1 MKNPHTISLFSVNAF
16 PKWKA
21 FAAAVALRFAAT
33 RRCQITNM
41 QNANAKKCSILSC
54 CGRVATV
61 TNSQSVAC
69 CCPCLHSVVAIFYL
83 QSMEWDN
90 WGTVPANICN
100 ELINCRE
107 RFAKGGRGLSKG
119 GALPGD
125 CVLWQEGIVYFS
137 QSWSCCSTWNEK
149 KARWNKEE

>member
-1 MKNPHTISLFSVNAF
+1 MKNPHTISLFFLSTRF
-16 PKWKA
+16 PNGK
-21 FAAAVALRFAAT
+21 LRFAAT

-54 CGRVATV
+54 CGRVASV

-69 CCPCLHSVVAIFYL
+69 RCPCLHSVVAIFYL

-90 WGTVPANICN
+90 RGTVPANICN

-107 RFAKGGRGLSKG
+107 RFAKGGRGQSKG
-119 GALPGD
+119 EERCL
-125 CVLWQEGIVYFS
+125 GIVYFGKRGL
-137 QSWSCCSTWNEK
+137 CTLARAGPAAVLETK
-149 KARWNKEE
+149 KEARWNKEE